1 MAISQERFEEIVL
14 AVAASRFQQ
23 VRVTDFTIWVT
34 RSTRRRNRTYEVY
47 AVYDP
52 DADYWACYD
61 PYHGLTLSSFTHAV
75 HQAFRDAGIN

>member
-34 RSTRRRNRTYEVY
+34 VKSRRRHRTYEVY

-52 DADYWACYD
+52 EADHWTGYD
-61 PYHGLTLSSFTHAV
+61 PYHGLTLSSFTHHV
-75 HQAFRDAGIN
+75 HQAFRNAGIN